1 MLKLYLKDYM
11 QTRESQ
17 IEPNSTGQMHC
28 AGLSSLGHEHF
39 TQFEQFIQW
48 SIPLPLEGARVPLV
62 GRVPHFATPWPKI
75 NQISHKTT
83 LQNF

>member
-39 TQFEQFIQW
+39 TQFEQFIQ
-48 SIPLPLEGARVPLV
+48 
-62 GRVPHFATPWPKI
+62 
-75 NQISHKTT
+75 
-83 LQNF
+83 